1 MRYEKKMLILSGDG
15 KGVVMIERSA
25 LGVKYALRTFDVD
38 ADGLK
43 VGIITP
49 TAVFVREIPSGK
61 DPSAVF
67 YTDDTELDALH
78 FAVFGRELVLYGATG
93 KKMWEANVMD
103 VLKRRA
109 DIGGEPVPAP
119 QKLPP
124 LAPKPDKLPMPDGT
138 GIPQSRAAIYGDD
151 ALAET
156 DFYTPFE
163 LAPRM
168 KQVDKFLDT
177 PRMLDGL
184 SPTIEKRLPDP
195 SVPPITKTAAPAE
208 QNAAEQ
214 PTVAVAPEPESVPE
228 PGRRTPMPRAAEQP
242 VERATAAASET
253 ETETSH
259 ANAITDTAP
268 VAEVPTSADVTA
280 TTTETPTAEKETSI
294 KEPQADASAA
304 TDAEPTVHTE
314 QAANTAQAFEQAE
327 PTAEAAASAD
337 AEMPWRMEAAYLSGL
352 ATRSVSQ
359 ARPHTAQ
366 KIKPRPE
373 IRKLRE
379 ATFFER
385 SRQDVEKL
393 FATAAADG
401 ELAAL
406 LPELKWVKVRF
417 DGHAVSVG
425 QGGTV
430 LCYAVAGLYEKSSPF
445 GDKAQWLP
453 KLKNAPTGKGYWLI
467 FQDLASGDIVGAV

>member
-38 ADGLK
+38 GDGLR

-49 TAVFVREIPSGK
+49 TAVFVREIPSGR

-78 FAVFGRELVLYGATG
+78 FAVFGRELVLYGATC

-103 VLKRRA
+103 VLRRRA
-109 DIGGEPVPAP
+109 NLGEPPMPEP

-124 LAPKPDKLPMPDGT
+124 IAPTPDKLPLPDGT
-138 GIPQSRAAIYGDD
+138 GIPQSRVAIYGDE
-151 ALAET
+151 ALAEN

-168 KQVDKFLDT
+168 KQVDSFLDA
-177 PRMLDGL
+177 PRILDGL

-195 SVPPITKTAAPAE
+195 SVSPA
-208 QNAAEQ
+208 
-214 PTVAVAPEPESVPE
+214 S
-228 PGRRTPMPRAAEQP
+228 R
-242 VERATAAASET
+242 
-253 ETETSH
+253 
-259 ANAITDTAP
+259 
-268 VAEVPTSADVTA
+268 
-280 TTTETPTAEKETSI
+280 
-294 KEPQADASAA
+294 
-304 TDAEPTVHTE
+304 
-314 QAANTAQAFEQAE
+314 
-327 PTAEAAASAD
+327 EAAASAD
-337 AEMPWRMEAAYLSGL
+337 GAKAEEATDNKVSVNIEASTASEPEPAEATAADIADNTEAMAANITEATRATAPNTAADGVPADSDGETPREHDDVVAEIASEEAAATAEASEGYVEVGKEMPWRMEAAYLSGL
-352 ATRSVSQ
+352 ASRSVAPSPP
-359 ARPHTAQ
+359 RTVQ
-366 KIKPRPE
+366 KVKQRTDA
-373 IRKLRE
+373 RKLRE

-385 SRQDVEKL
+385 SRKDVDKL
-393 FATAAADG
+393 FASAAADG

-406 LPELKWVKVRF
+406 LPELRWVKVRF

-425 QGGTV
+425 RGNTV
-430 LCYAVAGLYEKSSPF
+430 LCYAVAGLYEKTSPF

-467 FQDLASGDIVGAV
+467 FQNLINGDIVRSV

>member
-195 SVPPITKTAAPAE
+195 SVPPITKTAA
-208 QNAAEQ
+208 QNAVEQ
-214 PTVAVAPEPESVPE
+214 PAVAVAPEPVPDSRASI
-228 PGRRTPMPRAAEQP
+228 PQAAEQP
-242 VERATAAASET
+242 VERATATASES

-268 VAEVPTSADVTA
+268 VAEVPTSADVSA
-280 TTTETPTAEKETSI
+280 TPTAERETSI

-304 TDAEPTVHTE
+304 TEAEPTVHAE
-314 QAANTAQAFEQAE
+314 QAVNTAQAFEQAE

>member
-38 ADGLK
+38 GDGLR

-49 TAVFVREIPSGK
+49 TAVFVREIPSGR

-78 FAVFGRELVLYGATG
+78 FAVFGRELVLYGATC

-103 VLKRRA
+103 VLRRRA
-109 DIGGEPVPAP
+109 NLGEPPMPEP

-124 LAPKPDKLPMPDGT
+124 IAPTPDKLPLPDGT
-138 GIPQSRAAIYGDD
+138 GIPQSRVAIYGDE
-151 ALAET
+151 ALAEN

-168 KQVDKFLDT
+168 KQVDSFLDA
-177 PRMLDGL
+177 PRILDGL

-195 SVPPITKTAAPAE
+195 SVSPA
-208 QNAAEQ
+208 
-214 PTVAVAPEPESVPE
+214 S
-228 PGRRTPMPRAAEQP
+228 R
-242 VERATAAASET
+242 
-253 ETETSH
+253 
-259 ANAITDTAP
+259 
-268 VAEVPTSADVTA
+268 
-280 TTTETPTAEKETSI
+280 
-294 KEPQADASAA
+294 
-304 TDAEPTVHTE
+304 
-314 QAANTAQAFEQAE
+314 
-327 PTAEAAASAD
+327 EAAASAD
-337 AEMPWRMEAAYLSGL
+337 GAKAEEATDNKVSVNIEASTASEPEPAEATAADIADNTEAMAANITEATRATAPNTAADGVPADSDGETPREHDDVVAESASEEAAATAEASEGYVEVGKEMPWRMEAAYLSGL
-352 ATRSVSQ
+352 ASRSVAPSPP
-359 ARPHTAQ
+359 RTVQ
-366 KIKPRPE
+366 KVKQRTDA
-373 IRKLRE
+373 RKLRE

-385 SRQDVEKL
+385 SRKDVDKL
-393 FATAAADG
+393 FASAAADG

-406 LPELKWVKVRF
+406 LPELRWVKVRF

-425 QGGTV
+425 RGNTV
-430 LCYAVAGLYEKSSPF
+430 LCYAVAGLYEKTSPF

-467 FQDLASGDIVGAV
+467 FQNLINGDIVRSV

>member
-38 ADGLK
+38 GDGLR

-49 TAVFVREIPSGK
+49 TAVFVREIPSGR

-78 FAVFGRELVLYGATG
+78 FAVFGRELVLYGATC

-103 VLKRRA
+103 VLRRRA
-109 DIGGEPVPAP
+109 NLGEPPMPEP

-124 LAPKPDKLPMPDGT
+124 IAPTPDKLPLPDGT
-138 GIPQSRAAIYGDD
+138 GIPQSRVAIYGDE
-151 ALAET
+151 ALAEN

-168 KQVDKFLDT
+168 KQVDSFLDA
-177 PRMLDGL
+177 PRILDGL

-195 SVPPITKTAAPAE
+195 SVSPA
-208 QNAAEQ
+208 
-214 PTVAVAPEPESVPE
+214 S
-228 PGRRTPMPRAAEQP
+228 R
-242 VERATAAASET
+242 
-253 ETETSH
+253 
-259 ANAITDTAP
+259 
-268 VAEVPTSADVTA
+268 
-280 TTTETPTAEKETSI
+280 
-294 KEPQADASAA
+294 
-304 TDAEPTVHTE
+304 
-314 QAANTAQAFEQAE
+314 
-327 PTAEAAASAD
+327 EAAASAD
-337 AEMPWRMEAAYLSGL
+337 GAKAEEATDNKVTVNIEASTASESEPAEATAADIADNTEAMAANITEATRATAPNTAADGVPADSDGETPREHDDVVAESASEEAAATAEASEGYVEVGKEMPWRMEAAYLSGL
-352 ATRSVSQ
+352 ASRSVAPSPP
-359 ARPHTAQ
+359 RTVQ
-366 KIKPRPE
+366 KVKQRTDA
-373 IRKLRE
+373 RKLRE

-385 SRQDVEKL
+385 SRKDVDKL
-393 FATAAADG
+393 FASAAADG

-406 LPELKWVKVRF
+406 LPELRWVKVRF

-425 QGGTV
+425 RGNTV
-430 LCYAVAGLYEKSSPF
+430 LCYAVAGLYEKTSPF

-467 FQDLASGDIVGAV
+467 FQNLINGDIVRSV

>member
-38 ADGLK
+38 GDGLR

-49 TAVFVREIPSGK
+49 TAVFVREIPSGR

-67 YTDDTELDALH
+67 YTDDTELGALH
-78 FAVFGRELVLYGATG
+78 FAVFGRELVLYGATC

-103 VLKRRA
+103 VLRRRA
-109 DIGGEPVPAP
+109 NIGEPPMPEP

-124 LAPKPDKLPMPDGT
+124 IAPTPDKLPLPDGT
-138 GIPQSRAAIYGDD
+138 GIPQSRVAIYGDE
-151 ALAET
+151 ALAEN

-168 KQVDKFLDT
+168 KQVDSFLDA
-177 PRMLDGL
+177 PRILDGL

-195 SVPPITKTAAPAE
+195 SVSPA
-208 QNAAEQ
+208 
-214 PTVAVAPEPESVPE
+214 S
-228 PGRRTPMPRAAEQP
+228 R
-242 VERATAAASET
+242 
-253 ETETSH
+253 
-259 ANAITDTAP
+259 
-268 VAEVPTSADVTA
+268 
-280 TTTETPTAEKETSI
+280 
-294 KEPQADASAA
+294 
-304 TDAEPTVHTE
+304 
-314 QAANTAQAFEQAE
+314 
-327 PTAEAAASAD
+327 EAAASVDGAKAEDATDDEASTASEPETAEATAAEVAERAEAKLANAD
-337 AEMPWRMEAAYLSGL
+337 EAVETSEATVTDIAESTQPTATNTADDGVPADSDGGTPRDNDDVIAGSPAEEAAATAEASEGYVEVGKEMPWRMEAAYLSGL
-352 ATRSVSQ
+352 SSRSVAPSPP
-359 ARPHTAQ
+359 RTVQ
-366 KIKPRPE
+366 KVKQRTDA
-373 IRKLRE
+373 RKLRE

-385 SRQDVEKL
+385 SRQDVDKL
-393 FATAAADG
+393 FASAAADG

-406 LPELKWVKVRF
+406 LPELRWVKVRF

-425 QGGTV
+425 RGNTV
-430 LCYAVAGLYEKSSPF
+430 LCYAVAGLYEKTSPF

-467 FQDLASGDIVGAV
+467 FQNLINGDIVRSV

>member
-38 ADGLK
+38 GDGLR

-49 TAVFVREIPSGK
+49 TAVFVREIPSGR
-61 DPSAVF
+61 DPSEVF

-78 FAVFGRELVLYGATG
+78 FAVFGRELVLYGATC

-103 VLKRRA
+103 VLRRRA
-109 DIGGEPVPAP
+109 NIGEPPMPEP

-124 LAPKPDKLPMPDGT
+124 IAPTPDKLPLPDGT
-138 GIPQSRAAIYGDD
+138 GIPQSRVAIYGDE
-151 ALAET
+151 ALAEN

-168 KQVDKFLDT
+168 KQVDSFLDA
-177 PRMLDGL
+177 PRILDGL

-195 SVPPITKTAAPAE
+195 SVSPA
-208 QNAAEQ
+208 
-214 PTVAVAPEPESVPE
+214 S
-228 PGRRTPMPRAAEQP
+228 R
-242 VERATAAASET
+242 
-253 ETETSH
+253 
-259 ANAITDTAP
+259 
-268 VAEVPTSADVTA
+268 
-280 TTTETPTAEKETSI
+280 
-294 KEPQADASAA
+294 
-304 TDAEPTVHTE
+304 
-314 QAANTAQAFEQAE
+314 
-327 PTAEAAASAD
+327 EAAASAD
-337 AEMPWRMEAAYLSGL
+337 GAKAEEATDNKVSVNIEASTASEPEPAEATASDIADNTEAIAANITEATRVTAPNTAADGVPADSDGETPREHDDVTAESPSEEAAATAEASEENVEVGKEMPWRMEAAYLSGL
-352 ATRSVSQ
+352 ASRSVAPSPP
-359 ARPHTAQ
+359 RTVQ
-366 KIKPRPE
+366 KVKQRTDA
-373 IRKLRE
+373 RKLRE

-385 SRQDVEKL
+385 SRQDVDKL
-393 FATAAADG
+393 FASAAADG

-406 LPELKWVKVRF
+406 LPELRWVKVRF

-425 QGGTV
+425 RGNTV
-430 LCYAVAGLYEKSSPF
+430 LCYAVAGLYEKTSPF

-467 FQDLASGDIVGAV
+467 FQNLINGDIVRSV

>member
-138 GIPQSRAAIYGDD
+138 GIPQSRDAIYGDD
-151 ALAET
+151 ALAES

-195 SVPPITKTAAPAE
+195 SVPPITKTAEPATQTAKE
-208 QNAAEQ
+208 QPTAAAASEPDRRASVPHAAEQ
-214 PTVAVAPEPESVPE
+214 PASGAT
-228 PGRRTPMPRAAEQP
+228 
-242 VERATAAASET
+242 ATAAET
-253 ETETSH
+253 ETETSN

-268 VAEVPTSADVTA
+268 LAEVPASADASA
-280 TTTETPTAEKETSI
+280 TPTEKPTAEKETSI
-294 KEPQADASAA
+294 KEPQADAFAA
-304 TDAEPTVHTE
+304 TEADPTVHTE
-314 QAANTAQAFEQAE
+314 QAANPAPTYGQAE

>member
-38 ADGLK
+38 GDGLR

-49 TAVFVREIPSGK
+49 TAVFVREIPSGR

-78 FAVFGRELVLYGATG
+78 FAVFGRELVLYGATC

-103 VLKRRA
+103 VLRRRA
-109 DIGGEPVPAP
+109 NIGGEPPLP
-119 QKLPP
+119 EPKKLPP
-124 LAPKPDKLPMPDGT
+124 LAPTPDKLPLPDGT
-138 GIPQSRAAIYGDD
+138 GLPQSRAAIYGDD

-168 KQVDKFLDT
+168 KQVDSFLDA
-177 PRMLDGL
+177 PRILDGL

-195 SVPPITKTAAPAE
+195 SVPPLA
-208 QNAAEQ
+208 
-214 PTVAVAPEPESVPE
+214 
-228 PGRRTPMPRAAEQP
+228 R
-242 VERATAAASET
+242 
-253 ETETSH
+253 
-259 ANAITDTAP
+259 
-268 VAEVPTSADVTA
+268 
-280 TTTETPTAEKETSI
+280 
-294 KEPQADASAA
+294 
-304 TDAEPTVHTE
+304 
-314 QAANTAQAFEQAE
+314 
-327 PTAEAAASAD
+327 EAAASAD
-337 AEMPWRMEAAYLSGL
+337 GAQADVAQKAETAPERAEDGGPTADDATAKVDKPDSETPATGAAEKAETIETAAAETEVTAVTAADTGNTDGESAEVGETESRAEVGGAETTAVDGTAAETSEKEAAAFAEPDAAPPDEDIEVGAEMPWRMEAAYLSGL
-352 ATRSVSQ
+352 SSRPVAQRPPRTVQKVRQ
-359 ARPHTAQ
+359 RTDAR
-366 KIKPRPE
+366 KI
-373 IRKLRE
+373 RE

-385 SRQDVEKL
+385 SRQDVDKL
-393 FATAAADG
+393 FDTAAADG

-406 LPELKWVKVRF
+406 LPELKWIKVRF
-417 DGHAVSVG
+417 DGHSVSVG
-425 QGGTV
+425 RGNTV
-430 LCYAVAGLYEKSSPF
+430 LCYAVAGLYEKASPF

-467 FQDLASGDIVGAV
+467 FQNLINGEIVGAV